1 MPKMT
6 DDPRRVASD
15 LEISQA
21 AALRPIR
28 EVAAEAGIRE
38 AEFEPYG
45 HHKAK
50 VSLEILRRLEGAPVG
65 KYILVTAITPT
76 PFGEG
81 KTLTSIGLAQAI
93 RRLRKRVFL
102 CLREPSMGPV
112 FGIKGGAC
120 GGGYSQ
126 VVPMEDINLHF
137 TGDIHATSIA
147 NNLLAAMIDASL
159 WHKNPLNIDP
169 LRISWRRVLDVNDV
183 ALRWNVTGLGG
194 ERGGIPRETGWDMGV
209 ASEVHA
215 VLALATSVQDLR
227 QRLGRI
233 QIGYTRDGKPVTAED
248 LQAAGAMTVLL
259 KEALKPNLV
268 QTLEGGPAFV
278 HCGPFANIAH
288 GNSSVIADLIA
299 LRLADYV
306 CTEAGFGADCGAEKL
321 FDIKCRQAGL
331 RCDAAVLVASV
342 RALKM
347 HGGAYEARP
356 GRKLPDDI
364 IAQENVDATLRGCD
378 NMAKHIENLKLFGV
392 PVVVAVNVFPTDHA
406 SELAVA
412 QEKALEAGAD
422 AACLS
427 EAWAKGGEGALELA
441 EEVVRAAD
449 RPSDFRLLY
458 PDDAPIKSKIEAI
471 ATRIYGARGVEY
483 STAADRKI
491 EEYTE
496 QGLTNLPIC
505 MAKTQYSLSH
515 DASLKG
521 RPTGFTVPILDVRP
535 SLGAGFLYPLLGDI
549 MTMPALPTRPA
560 AHGVDIDEHGETV
573 GLF

>member
-1 MPKMT
+1 MPET
-6 DDPRRVASD
+6 PAD
-15 LEISQA
+15 LQIAQSA
-21 AALRPIR
+21 TLRPIG
-28 EVAAEAGIRE
+28 EVAREAGMRE
-38 AEFEPYG
+38 GEFEPYG
-45 HHKAK
+45 HYKAK
-50 VSLEILRRLEGAPVG
+50 VSLDILERLKGQPLG

-93 RRLRKRVFL
+93 RRLGRRVFL

-137 TGDIHATSIA
+137 TGDIHATSVA

-159 WHKNPLNIDP
+159 WHKNPLRIDP
-169 LRISWRRVLDVNDV
+169 LRVSWRRVMDVNDV
-183 ALRWNVTGLGG
+183 ALRNIVTGLGG
-194 ERGGIPRETGWDMGV
+194 SRGGIPRETGFDMGV
-209 ASEVHA
+209 ASEAHA
-215 VLALATSVQDLR
+215 VLALATSLRDLR
-227 QRLGRI
+227 ERLGRI
-233 QIGYTRDGKPVTAED
+233 QIGYTYDGKPVTAED
-248 LQAAGAMTVLL
+248 LRAAGAMTVLL

-288 GNSSVIADLIA
+288 GNSSVVADLIA

-306 CTEAGFGADCGAEKL
+306 VTEAGFGADCGAEK
-321 FDIKCRQAGL
+321 FFNIKCRQAGL
-331 RCDAAVLVASV
+331 RCAATVLVASV

-347 HGGAYEARP
+347 HGGAYETKP
-356 GRKLPDDI
+356 GRRLPQDL
-364 IAQENVDATLRGCD
+364 IAQEDVEATARGCG
-378 NMAKHIENLKLFGV
+378 NMAKHIENLGLFGV
-392 PVVVAVNVFPTDHA
+392 PVVVAVNRFPTDHE
-406 SELAVA
+406 SELRVV
-412 QEKALEAGAD
+412 QEKALEAGAM
-422 AACLS
+422 AACVS
-427 EAWAKGGEGALELA
+427 DAWARGGEGALELA

-449 RPSDFRLLY
+449 GESEFRLLY
-458 PDDAPIKSKIEAI
+458 PDEAPIKEKIETI
-471 ATRIYGARGVEY
+471 ATRIYGADGVGY
-483 STAADRKI
+483 SREAEAKI
-491 EEYTE
+491 GEFTE

-515 DASLKG
+515 DAALKG
-521 RPTGFTVPILDVRP
+521 RPSGFTVPILDVRA

-549 MTMPALPTRPA
+549 MTLPALPTLPA
-560 AHGVDIDEHGETV
+560 AHGIDIDEEGNTV